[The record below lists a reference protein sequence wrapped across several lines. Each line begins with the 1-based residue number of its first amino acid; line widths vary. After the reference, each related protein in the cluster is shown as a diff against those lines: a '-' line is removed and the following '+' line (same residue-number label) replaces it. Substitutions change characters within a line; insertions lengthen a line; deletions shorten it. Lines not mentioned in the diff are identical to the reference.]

1 MEVRVDGC
9 KLLVAR
15 KSIVTPLNQQHPTN
29 NNQQTTINKQP
40 MTTDQ
45 HLAELG
51 IKLPTAPT
59 PAGNYVA
66 SMQVGNLLYI
76 SGAICLVNGEM
87 THTGKIGE
95 TRDIAYGQAAARVC
109 ALNLLAV
116 AKGALGDLDKVSRV
130 VQLNGFV
137 NGVPGFADSPAVING
152 ASDTMVE
159 ILGDRGRH
167 TRAAVAV
174 TGLPLDTTVE
184 IQAIF
189 EVA

>member
-1 MEVRVDGC
+1 M
-9 KLLVAR
+9 
-15 KSIVTPLNQQHPTN
+15 S
-29 NNQQTTINKQP
+29 
-40 MTTDQ
+40 TTDLR
-45 HLAELG
+45 LAELG
-51 IKLPTAPT
+51 IELPSPPS

-95 TRDIAYGQAAARVC
+95 TRDIAYGQEAARVC

-116 AKGALGDLDKVSRV
+116 AKSYLHDLDKILHV

-137 NGVPGFADSPAVING
+137 NGVAGFADSPAVING

-159 ILGDRGRH
+159 ILGERGRH

-174 TGLPLDTTVE
+174 TGLPKDTTVE

>member
-1 MEVRVDGC
+1 MM
-9 KLLVAR
+9 
-15 KSIVTPLNQQHPTN
+15 SQTN
-29 NNQQTTINKQP
+29 ER
-40 MTTDQ
+40 
-45 HLAELG
+45 LAELG
-51 IKLPTAPT
+51 IELPSAPT
-59 PAGNYVA
+59 PAGNYLA
-66 SMQVGNLLYI
+66 AMQVGKLLYL

-95 TRDIAYGQAAARVC
+95 IRDIAYGKAAARIC

-116 AKGALGDLDKVSRV
+116 AKDQIGDLDKLSRI

-137 NGVPGFADSPAVING
+137 NGIPSFAESPTVING
-152 ASDTMVE
+152 ASDILVE

-174 TGLPLDTTVE
+174 TGLPKDSSVQ

>member
-1 MEVRVDGC
+1 
-9 KLLVAR
+9 
-15 KSIVTPLNQQHPTN
+15 
-29 NNQQTTINKQP
+29 
-40 MTTDQ
+40 MTTEQ
-45 HLAELG
+45 RIAELG
-51 IKLPTAPT
+51 LTLPNAPA

-66 SMQVGNLLYI
+66 ALQSGNLLYL

-95 TRDIAYGQAAARVC
+95 TRDIVYGQAAARVC

-116 AKGALGDLDKVSRV
+116 AKGFLGDLDQISRV

-137 NGVPGFADSPAVING
+137 NAVPGFPDSPMVING
-152 ASDTMVE
+152 ASDLIVE

-174 TGLPLDTTVE
+174 TGLPKDTTVE
-184 IQAIF
+184 IQAVF
-189 EVA
+189 EVKVPNRQ

>member
-1 MEVRVDGC
+1 MS
-9 KLLVAR
+9 K
-15 KSIVTPLNQQHPTN
+15 TN
-29 NNQQTTINKQP
+29 ERL
-40 MTTDQ
+40 D
-45 HLAELG
+45 ELG
-51 IKLPTAPT
+51 IELPSAPT
-59 PAGNYVA
+59 PAGNYVPA
-66 SMQVGNLLYI
+66 MQVGNLLYL
-76 SGAICLVNGEM
+76 SGAVCLVNGEM

-95 TRDIAYGQAAARVC
+95 TRDITYGQAAARVC

-116 AKGALGDLDKVSRV
+116 AKAHLGDLDKVTRV

-137 NGVPGFADSPAVING
+137 NGVPGFADSPTVING
-152 ASDTMVE
+152 ASDTLVD

-174 TGLPLDTTVE
+174 TGLPKDTTVE